1 MEGGGEL
8 YNLTDSTTRS
18 AALDLKMQTGN
29 LNFLTA
35 LGGMTPGAPLVI
47 PDSMLL
53 DARLGMEGSKYDAR
67 LLLKEGEGRLGLTAA
82 LNSTTE
88 AYTADLHIEDLQIN
102 HFLPKDSIYE
112 FSASLAAHGRGFDF
126 TSYKTAAALKATI
139 DKLHY
144 GDYKISGI
152 GLTGTVK
159 NAVANAQLT
168 SDNPL
173 LKMTADAEY
182 HLAHHYPDGKVG
194 LNVTGIDTEKLFG
207 VSLGKNSGKPLDLQ
221 LTGEVR
227 KERVFTHLTAGDLK
241 LNLSARAGLELL
253 IRQSTHFA
261 DVLTKQLEAK
271 ELNHAE
277 LRKVLP
283 TAVFSFSA
291 GQDNPM
297 AWYLATQNISYHD
310 ASAKLGCAPDW
321 GINGKVA
328 LHTLKIDTLQ
338 LDTIFFT
345 LKQDTSRI
353 NLRGGVINGPKNP
366 QISFTSILTGE
377 IRDKDAEL
385 VAQYINDKG
394 KTACSSE

>member
-1 MEGGGEL
+1 M
-8 YNLTDSTTRS
+8 
-18 AALDLKMQTGN
+18 
-29 LNFLTA
+29 
-35 LGGMTPGAPLVI
+35 
-47 PDSMLL
+47 
-53 DARLGMEGSKYDAR
+53 
-67 LLLKEGEGRLGLTAA
+67 
-82 LNSTTE
+82 
-88 AYTADLHIEDLQIN
+88 
-102 HFLPKDSIYE
+102 
-112 FSASLAAHGRGFDF
+112 
-126 TSYKTAAALKATI
+126 
-139 DKLHY
+139 HY

-159 NAVANAQLT
+159 NAVANVQLT

-277 LRKVLP
+277 LRKALP

-297 AWYLATQNISYHD
+297 AWYLATQNISYHCLLYTSPSPRD
-310 ASAKLGCAPDW
+310 A
-321 GINGKVA
+321 
-328 LHTLKIDTLQ
+328 
-338 LDTIFFT
+338 
-345 LKQDTSRI
+345 
-353 NLRGGVINGPKNP
+353 
-366 QISFTSILTGE
+366 
-377 IRDKDAEL
+377 
-385 VAQYINDKG
+385 
-394 KTACSSE
+394 

>member
-1 MEGGGEL
+1 
-8 YNLTDSTTRS
+8 
-18 AALDLKMQTGN
+18 
-29 LNFLTA
+29 
-35 LGGMTPGAPLVI
+35 
-47 PDSMLL
+47 MLL

-159 NAVANAQLT
+159 NAVANVQLT

-277 LRKVLP
+277 LRKALP

-297 AWYLATQNISYHD
+297 AWYLATQNISYRE
-310 ASAKLGCAPDW
+310 
-321 GINGKVA
+321 
-328 LHTLKIDTLQ
+328 TRE
-338 LDTIFFT
+338 
-345 LKQDTSRI
+345 SRWW
-353 NLRGGVINGPKNP
+353 
-366 QISFTSILTGE
+366 
-377 IRDKDAEL
+377 
-385 VAQYINDKG
+385 
-394 KTACSSE
+394 